1 MANGLIKL
9 LSYDKNYR
17 ITESMSSPIF
27 SLSEAFRFAAAVV
40 CVTLLAACASPDRIV
55 AQGVKDWCERDVHCG
70 RTSSDPSQVQTGA
83 PPSRNN
89 PSGAPR

>member
-1 MANGLIKL
+1 MRIAVLVSIV
-9 LSYDKNYR
+9 LS
-17 ITESMSSPIF
+17 
-27 SLSEAFRFAAAVV
+27 LG
-40 CVTLLAACASPDRIV
+40 ACASPDRIV

-83 PPSRNN
+83 PVSRDN